1 MAHSLERNDPLSD
14 KRVVWFGSGFPDH
27 LKKEDRNEKYLLKQA
42 FRGWIAQSIVRGNK
56 QP

>member
-1 MAHSLERNDPLSD
+1 MAHSLERNDPLPD